1 MHPSKPGQWHPAG
14 GQALSE
20 APVLSARAPQA
31 QGPETL
37 PPPSGRPVPG
47 QVPAWGRSSGPRLW
61 HPTCRQAPPG
71 SLPATNHTGLAVGD
85 RLPQPS
91 EPSRGGR
98 EVAHVPARRHGGAV
112 PPPHQGQAGR
122 WRMSGGATGGGS
134 VACPSP
140 SPQSQASRPPW
151 GGTPGDAL
159 GPLGRPGSGGV
170 AVRTATRTQDRT
182 FIAEHKTPARE
193 ACPAVPPW
201 AGGLR
206 EDRRGGGGARIAWPL
221 PHPQWGRAWG

>member
-1 MHPSKPGQWHPAG
+1 MAMHPSKPGQWHPAG

-47 QVPAWGRSSGPRLW
+47 LVPAWGRSSGPRLW
-61 HPTCRQAPPG
+61 HPTCSQAPPG

-98 EVAHVPARRHGGAV
+98 EVAHVPARRHEGAV

-122 WRMSGGATGGGS
+122 WRMSGGALDGGLWPAPHLPLNLRPPGHPGVAPLGTLWGLWAVCIHLSHAQQAGQRWGGS
-134 VACPSP
+134 
-140 SPQSQASRPPW
+140 
-151 GGTPGDAL
+151 
-159 GPLGRPGSGGV
+159 
-170 AVRTATRTQDRT
+170 QDS
-182 FIAEHKTPARE
+182 H
-193 ACPAVPPW
+193 
-201 AGGLR
+201 
-206 EDRRGGGGARIAWPL
+206 EDTGQNL
-221 PHPQWGRAWG
+221 YC